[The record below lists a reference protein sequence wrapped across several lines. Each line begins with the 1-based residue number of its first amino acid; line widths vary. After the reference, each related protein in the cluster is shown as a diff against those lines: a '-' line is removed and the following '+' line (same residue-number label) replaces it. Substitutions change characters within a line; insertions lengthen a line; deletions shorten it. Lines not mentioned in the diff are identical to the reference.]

1 MVEESANSRLNPFTW
16 IRSLYDWVLH
26 WAETPYG
33 VPALLILSFAEASF
47 FPIPP
52 DLLLIA
58 LAVAIPKKSFKF
70 ALYCT
75 VASVLGAMSGYTIG
89 MYFFDAVGNR
99 IIEFYGIQEQFEYVA
114 QKYNE
119 NAFAAISI
127 AGFTPIPYKV
137 FTIAAGVF
145 KVDIFVLLFA
155 SILSRGARFFLLS
168 ALIYRFGPTIKVFID
183 KYFNMLAVSF
193 VLLLGLGFALIQY
206 VI

>member
-1 MVEESANSRLNPFTW
+1 MVEERANSKLNPFVW

-33 VPALLILSFAEASF
+33 IPALLILSFAEASF

-145 KVDIFVLLFA
+145 KVDIFVLLSA

-183 KYFNMLAVSF
+183 KYFNLLAVSF
-193 VLLLGLGFALIQY
+193 VLLLGLGFALIRY

>member
-1 MVEESANSRLNPFTW
+1 MVEESVKNRFNPFVW

-26 WAETPYG
+26 WADTPYG
-33 VPALLILSFAEASF
+33 IPALFILSFAEASF

-52 DLLLIA
+52 DVLLIA
-58 LAVAIPKKSFKF
+58 LAVAIPKKSFRI

-75 VASVLGAMSGYTIG
+75 AASFLGAMLGYTIG

-99 IIEFYGIQEQFEYVA
+99 IIEFYGIHEQFEYVA
-114 QKYNE
+114 LKYNE
-119 NAFAAISI
+119 NAFAAITI

-145 KVDIFVLLFA
+145 NINIFVLVFA
-155 SILSRGARFFLLS
+155 SILSRGARFFLLA
-168 ALIYRFGPTIKVFID
+168 ALIYRFGPTIKLFID
-183 KYFNMLAVSF
+183 KYFNLLAVVF
-193 VLLLGLGFALIQY
+193 VLLLGLGIAVVKY

>member
-1 MVEESANSRLNPFTW
+1 MVEEGVKNRLNPFYW
-16 IRSLYDWVLH
+16 IRKLYDWVLH

-33 VPALLILSFAEASF
+33 IPALFILSFAEASF

-52 DLLLIA
+52 DVLLIA
-58 LAVAIPKKSFKF
+58 LAVAIPKKSFRI

-75 VASVLGAMSGYTIG
+75 TASVLGAILGYAIG
-89 MYFFDAVGNR
+89 MFFFDAVGNR
-99 IIEFYGIQEQFEYVA
+99 IIDFYGIHEQFEYVA

-119 NAFAAISI
+119 NAFVAITI

-145 KVDIFVLLFA
+145 QLNIFVLVFA
-155 SILSRGARFFLLS
+155 SVLSRGARFFLLA
-168 ALIYRFGPTIKVFID
+168 ALIYRFGPTIKTFID
-183 KYFNMLAVSF
+183 KYFNVLAVAF
-193 VLLLGLGFALIQY
+193 VLLLGLGFAIVKY

>member
-1 MVEESANSRLNPFTW
+1 MVEKNGKNRFNPFYW
-16 IRSLYDWVLH
+16 IRMLYDWVLH

-33 VPALLILSFAEASF
+33 IPALFALSFAEASF

-52 DLLLIA
+52 DVLLIA
-58 LAVAIPKKSFKF
+58 LAVAIPKKSFKI
-70 ALYCT
+70 AMYCT
-75 VASVLGAMSGYTIG
+75 VASVLGAMLGYTIG
-89 MYFFDAVGNR
+89 MFFFDAVGNR
-99 IIEFYGIQEQFEYVA
+99 IIEFYGIHEQFEYVA

-119 NAFAAISI
+119 NAFAAITI

-145 KVDIFVLLFA
+145 NINIFVLFFA

-183 KYFNMLAVSF
+183 KYFNLLAVAF
-193 VLLLGLGFALIQY
+193 MLLLGLGFAVVKY

>member
-1 MVEESANSRLNPFTW
+1 LVEESVKTRLNPFLW
-16 IRSLYDWVLH
+16 IRKLYDWVLH

-33 VPALLILSFAEASF
+33 IPALFILSFAEASF

-52 DLLLIA
+52 DVLLIA
-58 LAVAIPKKSFKF
+58 LAVAIPKKSFKI
-70 ALYCT
+70 AMYCT
-75 VASVLGAMSGYTIG
+75 TASVLGALSGYAIG

-99 IIEFYGIQEQFEYVA
+99 IIEFYGIREQFEYVA
-114 QKYNE
+114 LKYNE

-145 KVDIFVLLFA
+145 HLNIFVLFFA
-155 SILSRGARFFLLS
+155 SILSRGARFFLLA

-183 KYFNMLAVSF
+183 KYFNLLAVAF
-193 VLLLGLGFALIQY
+193 VLLLGLGFAIIRY